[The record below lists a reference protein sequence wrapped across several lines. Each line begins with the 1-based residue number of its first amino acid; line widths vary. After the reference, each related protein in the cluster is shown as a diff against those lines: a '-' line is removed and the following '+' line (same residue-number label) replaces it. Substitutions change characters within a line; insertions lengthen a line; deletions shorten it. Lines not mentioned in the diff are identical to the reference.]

1 MTQTT
6 IHVTKKLEK
15 QVKKLISGGEV
26 DKVSPLGKWNANLFY
41 IHRKK
46 CWLVTNKLTQYHLL
60 LADIDARKLKDIDR
74 IFKDELYE
82 QLIHDGIVFPH
93 DRLDALIGTLA
104 FYPTDNDRQMNGFQ
118 NQRLFELEWHI
129 YDYPNLDE
137 MPIREFNSRMNR
149 QIIHLDKNRR
159 RSSDYTYARNNIKK
173 LLEPLV

>member
-1 MTQTT
+1 MAQTI

-15 QVKKLISGGEV
+15 QVKKFISKREV
-26 DKVSPLGKWNANLFY
+26 DQDSPLGKWNANIFY

-60 LADIDARKLKDIDR
+60 LADINAQKLKDIDR

-82 QLIHDGIVFPH
+82 QLVQDGIVFPH
-93 DRLDALIGTLA
+93 DHLDTLIGTLA

-129 YDYPNLDE
+129 YDYSNLND

-149 QIIHLDKNRR
+149 QIIHMDKGRK
-159 RSSDYTYARNNIKK
+159 RSTDYTRSRHNMQK
-173 LLEPLV
+173 LLESFG